1 MIASNSFK
9 ALASRTS
16 SNVSTTVMMTWST
29 AVNTQTAVA
38 TTVMIVKSIM
48 TCTVMTVTEVGA
60 ERNQRYDSL
69 YIV

>member
-1 MIASNSFK
+1 MIMSNSFK

-16 SNVSTTVMMTWST
+16 SNVSGTVMMTWST
-29 AVNTQTAVA
+29 TANTQTAVA
-38 TTVMIVKSIM
+38 TTIMIVKSIL
-48 TCTVMTVTEVGA
+48 TCTVTTVTEVGT